1 MTGQTTILCIL
12 SVLVG
17 LFGYQYWVT
26 DDYIKTVFDPWPFEG
41 GMPLDLWIY
50 MRGGER
56 VLDGVPL
63 YDGGIFGRL
72 PFTYTPFAAAIFALV
87 STLNDATITLL
98 WHTTTVLG
106 TVLVVAL
113 CVVAY
118 APTQRKTV
126 DATTQ
131 GERRGAGVF
140 RRQASTALLVLL
152 LAAFF
157 LLGTEP
163 LQGSLYWGQINVI
176 LMALVFLD
184 FLPRKSALPGIG
196 VGLAAGIKLTPAIF
210 GILFLLQRRWW
221 AAAGSFITFLV
232 TVGIGY
238 LLVPDAQQFWTHAI
252 FSSDRVGKHNNP
264 GAQSIRSLMER
275 TLGTDS
281 TVLWLVLALVFFGF
295 ILWVAWQALRVD
307 DVPAAVGLIGIGAC
321 MISPFSWYHHWVWI
335 VPFGVALLFAVN
347 RLLTT
352 LTPRGDALLDQVIG
366 ALSMAALAL
375 YCLPLVSV
383 TVNVAAQD
391 PYRPGTGP
399 WELGYMAT
407 AVIAPAI
414 YVAAIYVSRPRRS
427 IATESLSGP
436 PATNRPDSK
445 SFGTS

>member
-1 MTGQTTILCIL
+1 MKRLTGQTTILCIL

-157 LLGTEP
+157 LLGR
-163 LQGSLYWGQINVI
+163 N
-176 LMALVFLD
+176 
-184 FLPRKSALPGIG
+184 RCR
-196 VGLAAGIKLTPAIF
+196 AACTGGRST
-210 GILFLLQRRWW
+210 
-221 AAAGSFITFLV
+221 
-232 TVGIGY
+232 
-238 LLVPDAQQFWTHAI
+238 
-252 FSSDRVGKHNNP
+252 SS
-264 GAQSIRSLMER
+264 
-275 TLGTDS
+275 
-281 TVLWLVLALVFFGF
+281 
-295 ILWVAWQALRVD
+295 
-307 DVPAAVGLIGIGAC
+307 
-321 MISPFSWYHHWVWI
+321 
-335 VPFGVALLFAVN
+335 
-347 RLLTT
+347 
-352 LTPRGDALLDQVIG
+352 
-366 ALSMAALAL
+366 
-375 YCLPLVSV
+375 
-383 TVNVAAQD
+383 
-391 PYRPGTGP
+391 
-399 WELGYMAT
+399 
-407 AVIAPAI
+407 
-414 YVAAIYVSRPRRS
+414 
-427 IATESLSGP
+427 
-436 PATNRPDSK
+436 
-445 SFGTS
+445 